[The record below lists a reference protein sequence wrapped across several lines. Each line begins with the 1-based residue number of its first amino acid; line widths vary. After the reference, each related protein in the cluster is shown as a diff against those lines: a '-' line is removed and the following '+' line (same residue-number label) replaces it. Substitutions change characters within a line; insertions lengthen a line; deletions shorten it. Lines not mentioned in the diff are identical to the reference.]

1 MSTKNIGRALLGT
14 LLGALLLVA
23 VPATF
28 AAAPEAGQWS
38 LGFYG
43 GTYAPGPD
51 DAFDDQNTFGLR
63 VGRMIT
69 DRYGVGLSIG
79 TVDPDYKALE
89 NAALTGV
96 LDVENTLVD
105 LGVFVA
111 FRPKSRFNL
120 FLGGGIGGAFISS
133 SGQVTGPPG
142 TVFYDDLTKDSATV
156 HVGTGM
162 IIGLSKKVFLRP
174 MMKLRYFE
182 AREDD
187 EVDQEVS
194 LGVGFKF

>member
-1 MSTKNIGRALLGT
+1 MSMNNLGRA

-28 AAAPEAGQWS
+28 AAAPEAGQWTA
-38 LGFYG
+38 GFYAG
-43 GTYAPGPD
+43 NYAPGPD
-51 DAFDDQNTFGLR
+51 DALDDQGTFGVR

-69 DRYGVGLSIG
+69 DRFGLGLSIG
-79 TVDPDYKALE
+79 TVDPDYKALS
-89 NAALTGV
+89 NPTLSGV
-96 LDVENTLVD
+96 LDVKNTLID
-105 LGVFVA
+105 LSVMVA

-133 SGQVTGPPG
+133 SGQVTGPLG
-142 TVFYDDLTKDSATV
+142 TVFFQDLTRDSATV
-156 HVGTGM
+156 HVGTGA
-162 IIGLSKKVFLRP
+162 IIGLGKKVFLRP
-174 MMKLRYFE
+174 MMKLRFFE
-182 AREDD
+182 ARDDD